1 MTLELPDKQIRK
13 CRLHEVFY
21 VPKLAYNLL
30 SVSKMTDAGKHI
42 MFSDDECHVYD
53 EKKEL
58 VAVAT
63 KKGNLYYL
71 NFLQSTHHQVNTVV
85 EKTTQV
91 QREHMAQT
99 IWALRREEFM

>member
-1 MTLELPDKQIRK
+1 MTLELPDKQTRK
-13 CRLHEVFY
+13 CRLHEVLY

-42 MFSDDECHVYD
+42 TFSDDESHVYD
-53 EKKEL
+53 EKEEL

-71 NFLQSTHHQVNTVV
+71 NFLQPTHQQVN
-85 EKTTQV
+85 
-91 QREHMAQT
+91 A
-99 IWALRREEFM
+99 IWKRQLKSKKSIWHR